1 VDDLVEGIVRL
12 VHSDHPGPMNLG
24 NPHEISV
31 ADLAAQIRELVGSS
45 SEISFVPRPVDDP
58 TVRQPDTT
66 LAREVLQWE
75 PKVEMDDGLTRTI
88 EWFREELGRA

>member
-1 VDDLVEGIVRL
+1 MESAGDRL
-12 VHSDHPGPMNLG
+12 EPVNIG
-24 NPHEISV
+24 NPHEISML
-31 ADLAAQIRELVGSS
+31 DLAHKIIGLTSS
-45 SEISFVPRPVDDP
+45 SSVVRHIDRPVDDP

-88 EWFREELGRA
+88 EWFREVHP